1 MKIISNSLKI
11 ISIDQIKNP
20 FLEDAYKTIK
30 KIISKQCSASNPNER
45 LLFHGTSLLGII
57 GITEDGFDDRFFNA
71 GGAWGYGS
79 YFADNP
85 RKSHGFTALD
95 VTDQTRVMF
104 YSKVLLG
111 KESIQNTT
119 NNALVSAPQGH
130 PSVRGTAFQYAEYI
144 VYRYGQALPYL
155 KIVYKD

>member
-71 GGAWGYGS
+71 GGAWG
-79 YFADNP
+79 
-85 RKSHGFTALD
+85 
-95 VTDQTRVMF
+95 
-104 YSKVLLG
+104 
-111 KESIQNTT
+111 
-119 NNALVSAPQGH
+119 
-130 PSVRGTAFQYAEYI
+130 
-144 VYRYGQALPYL
+144 
-155 KIVYKD
+155 